1 MRRSAFLVVLFLVS
15 CSRHHIASSEE
26 STTGPAAVA
35 PAITLERTACF
46 GRCPVYRITGS
57 LSGLVTYQ
65 GIAHVRHLAPATG
78 QVPAERV
85 SGLLK
90 ELDEAGYFSFADRY
104 TSSEASCGRYATD
117 LPTVI
122 TSATLNGRTKR
133 VEHDQG
139 CAGAPG
145 ALVVLER
152 RIDDVL
158 GSGQWTGR

>member
-1 MRRSAFLVVLFLVS
+1 M
-15 CSRHHIASSEE
+15 
-26 STTGPAAVA
+26 GQAAVA
-35 PAITLERTACF
+35 PAVTLERTACF
-46 GRCPVYRITGS
+46 GRCPVYRITAS
-57 LSGLVTYQ
+57 SSGAVSYQ
-65 GIAHVRHLAPATG
+65 GTAHVPHLGGATAE
-78 QVPAERV
+78 VPAERV
-85 SGLLK
+85 STLLK

-139 CAGAPG
+139 CTGAPG

-158 GSGQWTGR
+158 NSGQWTGR

>member
-1 MRRSAFLVVLFLVS
+1 MRRAGFLAIVLLAA
-15 CSRHHIASSEE
+15 CSRNRIASSEE
-26 STTGPAAVA
+26 STGAQASVP
-35 PAITLERTACF
+35 PAISLERTACF
-46 GRCPVYRITGS
+46 GRCPVYRITAS
-57 LSGLVTYQ
+57 SSGVVNYQ
-65 GIAHVRHLAPATG
+65 GTAHVRHLGGATG
-78 QVPAERV
+78 QIPAERI
-85 SGLLK
+85 GALLN
-90 ELDEAGYFSFADRY
+90 ELEEAGYFSFADRY
-104 TSSEASCGRYATD
+104 ASSEASCGRYATD